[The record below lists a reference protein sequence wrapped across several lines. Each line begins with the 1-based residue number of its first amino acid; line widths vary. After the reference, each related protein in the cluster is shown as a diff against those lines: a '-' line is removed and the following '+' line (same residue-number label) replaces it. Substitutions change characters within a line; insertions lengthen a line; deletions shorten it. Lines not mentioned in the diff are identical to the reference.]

1 MSANKPTAIDAA
13 TVRRIAHLA
22 RIAVSEGELPALAAD
37 LARILAWVEVL
48 SEVDTSQVAPMASVH
63 DDVLRWREDKVTD
76 GGYAAD
82 IVANAPAKEAGFF
95 AVPKVV
101 E

>member
-1 MSANKPTAIDAA
+1 MSVDKA

-22 RIAVSEGELPALAAD
+22 RIGVEEAELEGLEGELNN
-37 LARILAWVEVL
+37 ILAWVEQL
-48 SEVDTSQVAPMASVH
+48 GELDTQAVEPMASVH
-63 DDVLRWREDKVTD
+63 DTHMTGRADTVDD
-76 GGYAAD
+76 GGSAD
-82 IVANAPAKEAGFF
+82 AIVANAPERHDHFF

>member
-1 MSANKPTAIDAA
+1 MPVDKA

-22 RIAVSEGELPALAAD
+22 RIAVAEAELEGLAKELNG
-37 LARILAWVEVL
+37 ILAWVEQL
-48 SEVDTSQVAPMASVH
+48 DEVDTRNVEPMASVH
-63 DDVLRWREDKVTD
+63 DEALSLREDTVDD
-76 GGYAAD
+76 GGCAED
-82 IVANAPAKEAGFF
+82 IVANAPAAHGGFF